1 MFFGNGLTS
10 DGAKDYGSY
19 RKIPDIATV
28 NLTVW
33 YGASDKIAEKK
44 PEEIMRD
51 ILHEDVEGNGDNSH
65 VLPPERF
72 RKRPPAV

>member
-1 MFFGNGLTS
+1 M
-10 DGAKDYGSY
+10 
-19 RKIPDIATV
+19 